1 MAKKSKQKFTYLE
14 NEESFNK
21 KHFSSFLKG
30 YRSSKDKKYFLEVE
44 GPTLNFEFF

>member
-1 MAKKSKQKFTYLE
+1 MAKKSKQKFKYLE

-21 KHFSSFLKG
+21 KHFSFLKG
-30 YRSSKDKKYFLEVE
+30 YHSSKDKKYFLEVE

>member
-30 YRSSKDKKYFLEVE
+30 YHSSKDKKVE